1 MCSLCWTSWL
11 RRPPETFNHPTNFL
25 SPRQTTIREES
36 AMNHTQH
43 SSQTIAEALA
53 DHFHAFDYDRLS
65 DASRKAVKRLLL
77 DYLGVAVSGS
87 QTESGA
93 VARKFALSAGGHE
106 QATLIGGAGR
116 APAMLAAFANAISS
130 HSVELDDIDVLALF
144 HFSPPVYSAALAT
157 AEQCSASGKQLL
169 AALAAGCE
177 MMERL
182 SKAANPSL
190 RNRGYHTT
198 PTCGTFGATVAAG
211 KILGLSSAEIVS
223 ALGLAGAQSGGL
235 MEMYGPSMQKRFN
248 PGPASRNGVTAAAM
262 AQLGFTGAATIFE
275 GERGFLAAFT
285 DQNYPEQL
293 TAGLDQPYQLDIEF
307 KPYSCARPIHN
318 AIDCALEIRRK
329 HNPDL
334 NKIARIV
341 MERHPDWA
349 HYHQNANPV
358 TYHEAQVS
366 LPYSVAVALTDGQAL
381 FAQYNN
387 ARLKEPMLRKLSGM
401 VEITVDDT
409 LPRGV
414 SCRMKAIMQDGAEY
428 ISQVDYPKGSIQ
440 NPMSDEELRAKFD
453 SLAIPVLGAKQAAAI
468 ADRVADIERCAHVGE
483 LMALLQPAG

>member
-1 MCSLCWTSWL
+1 MANKTL
-11 RRPPETFNHPTNFL
+11 
-25 SPRQTTIREES
+25 
-36 AMNHTQH
+36 
-43 SSQTIAEALA
+43 AEQLA
-53 DHFHAFDYDRLS
+53 HHFAGFGYDRLT
-65 DASRKAVKRLLL
+65 DDNRNAVKRLLL
-77 DYLGVAVSGS
+77 DYLGVAVAGS
-87 QTESGA
+87 QTGSGK
-93 VARKFALSAGGHE
+93 VARQYAGSMGGHA
-106 QATLIGGAGR
+106 QATLIGDGAR
-116 APAMLAAFANAISS
+116 VPAMQAAFANAISS

-157 AEQCSASGKQLL
+157 AEQVSASGRELL

-182 SKAANPSL
+182 SRAANNSL

-198 PTCGTFGATVAAG
+198 PTCGVFGSAIASAQLL
-211 KILGLSSAEIVS
+211 KLSEAQIVS
-223 ALGLAGAQSGGL
+223 ALGLTGAQAGGL

-248 PGPASRNGVTAAAM
+248 PGPASRSGITAAAM
-262 AQLGFTGAATIFE
+262 AQLGFTGAATIFD

-285 DQNYPEQL
+285 DANQPEQL
-293 TAGLDQPYQLDIEF
+293 VAELDKPYRLDIEF

-329 HNPDL
+329 HAPDL
-334 NKIARIV
+334 SRIKRIQ

-349 HYHQNANPV
+349 LYHQNAHPS

-387 ARLKEPMLRKLSGM
+387 ARLKEPMLLRLSEM
-401 VEITVDDT
+401 VQISVDDG

-414 SCRMKAIMQDGAEY
+414 SCRMTMEMEDGTRHV
-428 ISQVDYPKGSIQ
+428 SQVDYPKGSIQ
-440 NPMSDEELRAKFD
+440 NAMSDAELRAKFD
-453 SLAIPVLGAKQAAAI
+453 SLAVPVLGESRAAEAAAM
-468 ADRVADIERCAHVGE
+468 VAGIEDCRDVGE
-483 LMALLQPAG
+483 LMRLLAPAGAR